1 MKKTCFLSL
10 VLAMTAIVGFACGG
24 GDAAPTTRP
33 TSTSPAV
40 VDPTATSPAVVEPT
54 ATSQAVVEPTATSPA
69 PSDGG
74 SIVLEIGSV
83 NSDILEFDTSTLTAS
98 AGAEVTLT
106 FSNNAV
112 SQQHNW
118 VLVKD
123 GTKDAVAMAGVT
135 APTTNWVSPDDA
147 NVITNAPLI
156 APGESANITFT
167 VPSAG
172 KYQFVCTFPGHNLTM
187 FGTFEVTS

>member
-1 MKKTCFLSL
+1 MKKTWVLPL
-10 VLAMTAIVGFACGG
+10 VLVVTAVVGLACGG
-24 GDAAPTTRP
+24 DDPTPTTRP
-33 TSTSPAV
+33 TATLPA
-40 VDPTATSPAVVEPT
+40 
-54 ATSQAVVEPTATSPA
+54 PTATSPA
-69 PSDGG
+69 PTATSPADVSPTATTAAPSGGG
-74 SIVLEIGSV
+74 SVTLEIGSV

-123 GTKDAVAMAGVT
+123 GTKDAVAMAGMT